1 MTGPAPVPREDVDR
15 ALLPLGEARM
25 LPAAAYTSP
34 DVLAWERVHLFDGG
48 WVAVGR
54 LPELAEP
61 GSQCAVDGA
70 LLVRDAD
77 GDLHAFANVCRHR
90 GHELLA
96 GGESAC
102 RPSIRCP
109 YHGWTY
115 GLDGTLRHATG
126 TAGGPSPDPA
136 AHSLVRL
143 RSMTW
148 HGWVFINADGRA
160 PDFHVGALEQAVAP
174 YEPEH
179 LVGVARHDYEV
190 AANWKVVHENYQ
202 ECVHCPLIHPQLCR
216 ISPPDSGENLAPG
229 AHWVGGWM
237 DLVPDA
243 DTMSTTGRLVGAPL
257 PGLDGDARRRV
268 GYFALVPSLLVS
280 VHPDYAMTHRLTP
293 IAPDRTAIECE
304 WLFAPE
310 AVAASDFDPK
320 PAIEFWDLTNRQDW
334 AACESVQRGLASP
347 AYRPGPILARED
359 AVHDLVGIVARAYL
373 GDA

>member
-1 MTGPAPVPREDVDR
+1 MTGVVPVPRDGIER
-15 ALLPLGEARM
+15 ALLPLGEATM

-34 DVLAWERVHLFDGG
+34 DVLAWERAHLFDGS
-48 WVAVGR
+48 WAAVGR
-54 LPELAEP
+54 AAEMAAP

-70 LLVRDAD
+70 LLVRDTD
-77 GDLHAFANVCRHR
+77 GDLRAFANVCRHR

-96 GGESAC
+96 GGDAAC

-115 GLDGTLRHATG
+115 ALDGTLKHATG
-126 TAGGPSPDPA
+126 TAGGPSPDPVT
-136 AHSLVRL
+136 HSLAPL
-143 RSMTW
+143 RSTTW
-148 HGWVFINADGRA
+148 HGWVFTNADGRA
-160 PDFHVGALEQAVAP
+160 DELDVGALDGAVAP
-174 YEPEH
+174 YAPER
-179 LVGVARHDYEV
+179 LVGVARHEYEV

-229 AHWVGGWM
+229 GHWVGGWM
-237 DLVPDA
+237 DLVPEA
-243 DTMSTTGRLVGAPL
+243 DTMSTTGRLVGTRL
-257 PGLDGDARRRV
+257 PGLDVEAHRRV
-268 GYFALVPSLLVS
+268 GYFALVPSMLIS
-280 VHPDYAMTHRLTP
+280 VHPDYVMTHRLTP

-310 AVAASDFDPK
+310 AIAAPDFDPK

-334 AACESVQRGLASP
+334 AACESVQRGITSP

-359 AVHDLVGIVARAYL
+359 AVHHFVGIIAHAYL